1 MGMDVS
7 GRKPT
12 TKQGEYFRNNVW
24 WWWHPLASYICEV
37 APNIADHCDYWQTND
52 GDGLNAE
59 DSAALADKL
68 QQEIDSSR
76 TERFALIHAAWQEL
90 TPNDPCELAQG
101 DRHLE
106 TASSRRVRG
115 WRHSHRHQVQR
126 MRRQRVR
133 AGVFHLLSVLRG
145 QRAQFRCLPPGVRRL
160 LDLVRRA
167 RVVSKYGWLWV
178 EAMEWTPK
186 RPSVRRS

>member
-37 APNIADHCDYWQTND
+37 APEIADHCDYWQTND

-59 DSAALADKL
+59 DAALADKL
-68 QQEIDSSR
+68 QQEI
-76 TERFALIHAAWQEL
+76 EL
-90 TPNDPCELAQG
+90 QPHGAIRLNPRSLAGIDAQRSVRLVQG

-167 RVVSKYGWLWV
+167 
-178 EAMEWTPK
+178 
-186 RPSVRRS
+186 PS